1 MKVRTAY
8 TLLLASSL
16 LLPAC
21 DNVLTAPMKLT
32 LKYVCKD
39 DDEACVAAV
48 DQQFDSCHAKYKKY
62 WDDALNSN
70 SSNEDELME
79 KYNSRVTT
87 CIVDKDGNPYFSF
100 DSQA

>member
-1 MKVRTAY
+1 MKVWTTY
-8 TLLLASSL
+8 VILLASSM

-62 WDDALNSN
+62 WDAALNSN
-70 SSNEDELME
+70 AENEDELME
-79 KYNSRVTT
+79 QYNSRITL
-87 CIVDKDGNPYFSF
+87 CIVDDDGNPYFAF
-100 DSQA
+100 DVEG